1 MLSKPK
7 AQQAVR
13 PSLRR
18 ERGVVLL
25 MALIVLLAMTM
36 AGLALMR
43 SVSTSNVIAGNMAFQ
58 QAATQSADAGVEAA
72 ANFLSTSLPGVLNTS
87 VTSGPGV
94 RYLAYRQDPAPSQ
107 TWDNFWTSTV
117 PAAAVNTL
125 PVDAAGNTV
134 SYVIHRLCNND
145 GVPLTVVGCTTS
157 PVDKAGSLAG
167 SSQGGGVVALNT
179 PPESY
184 YRITARVAGP
194 RNTLSY
200 VQVVVAQ

>member
-1 MLSKPK
+1 MLSKLK

-72 ANFLSTSLPGVLNTS
+72 ANFLSTSLPGALDTS
-87 VTSGPGV
+87 VTSGGGV
-94 RYLAYRQDPAPSQ
+94 KYLAYRQVPAAGQS
-107 TWDNFWTSTV
+107 WDSFWTNTV

-134 SYVIHRLCNND
+134 TYVIHRLCNND
-145 GVPLTVVGCTTS
+145 GIPLTVVGCTTS
-157 PVDKAGSLAG
+157 PVDRAGSLGG
-167 SSQGGGVVALNT
+167 SMGGGVVALNA